1 MPSRNWRTFAAPT
14 AFLLV
19 VTLAV
24 LLLHGSLR
32 PGHSSTTPKVTAK
45 PTPAATAP
53 RVYLVRPG
61 DTLASIAGKTGVA
74 TARLLTLNPK
84 LQPTSLFIGEKIR
97 LR

>member
-1 MPSRNWRTFAAPT
+1 LAAPT

-32 PGHSSTTPKVTAK
+32 PGHSSTTPKVTT
-45 PTPAATAP
+45 TPAAAAAQP
-53 RVYLVRPG
+53 KVYVVRAG
-61 DTLASIAGKTGVA
+61 DTLASIAGKTGVG

-84 LQPTSLFIGEKIR
+84 LQPTSLFLGERIR